1 MLRKAEGAR
10 HFLPQ
15 LKMLSR
21 FEMCVRVV
29 SYDLISLRLI
39 KEQIVSLRDNKMD
52 DLTRTARVWLL
63 PGVYLERGYFI

>member
-1 MLRKAEGAR
+1 
-10 HFLPQ
+10 
-15 LKMLSR
+15 MLSR